1 MHYLLRV
8 YYLIII
14 IITAASIMTTLIQ
27 TFTQPF
33 YHATCPLKPSP
44 PPSPPICPI
53 TISYSG
59 DRATTRSKMPGL
71 DAAHE
76 RELFYITSSIL
87 QITKSSAV
95 ILRLAENYLN
105 RITPLITQ
113 LRAHSMTEQAGHVD
127 CCWTLASL
135 ASPSST
141 QPLSPLPSCESS
153 HPPLFPNHDD
163 NDDDNDEHPLPHPS
177 SVTLPLRLDANGR
190 LSPDVFTQ
198 PCHTCD
204 PAALGILLDR
214 PVMTLTAALL
224 LAAKTVNESGFW
236 LRRIAHTT
244 VQNIDELKACER
256 ALLRALAWHTT
267 YVPVRGVDSPA
278 VTQTLGVRD
287 GRAPAADLA
296 PVLGEAPT
304 YYQCIPWMLWQY
316 TAHAHA
322 PAVHAA
328 IAAAFMRPCSF
339 VPKDAQ
345 REILE
350 HLAWL
355 SRTVSGALLP
365 APAQWEHV
373 VERKR
378 LDLLVGV
385 VQVVERPP
393 LVPIPIP
400 SSSPAASAVGPVRF
414 RRVSSAARRRDS
426 RMLKHVVDIVLKKPK
441 RSRSVDAL

>member
-1 MHYLLRV
+1 
-8 YYLIII
+8 
-14 IITAASIMTTLIQ
+14 MTTLIQ
-27 TFTQPF
+27 AFTQPF
-33 YHATCPLKPSP
+33 YHATCPLSRLTAPKPSLSLP
-44 PPSPPICPI
+44 DAPSCPI
-53 TISYSG
+53 RFSYSG

-76 RELFYITSSIL
+76 RELFYITSSII
-87 QITKSSAV
+87 QITKGSAV
-95 ILRLAENYLN
+95 TLRLAENYLN

-113 LRAHSMTEQAGHVD
+113 LRAHRISEEAGHVD

-135 ASPSST
+135 ASPDPN
-141 QPLSPLPSCESS
+141 QPLCPLPSCETS
-153 HPPLFPNHDD
+153 HPPLFR
-163 NDDDNDEHPLPHPS
+163 NDDGEYEHEHEHPHPS
-177 SVTLPLRLDANGR
+177 RVTLPLRLDSDGH
-190 LSPDVFTQ
+190 LSRDTFTQ
-198 PCHTCD
+198 PSHTCD

-224 LAAKTVNESGFW
+224 LAAKSVNESGFW

-256 ALLRALAWHTT
+256 ALLRALQWHTA
-267 YVPVRGVDSPA
+267 YVPVPHVDSPA
-278 VTQTLGVRD
+278 LTKTLGVRD

-322 PAVHAA
+322 PDVHAA

-339 VPKDAQ
+339 VPKDVQ
-345 REILE
+345 REVLE

-365 APAQWEHV
+365 AAAADPQSEWEHV

-378 LDLLVGV
+378 LDLLVGI
-385 VQVVERPP
+385 VERPP
-393 LVPIPIP
+393 LV
-400 SSSPAASAVGPVRF
+400 AVPPPTTIGPVRS

-426 RMLKHVVDIVLKKPK
+426 RMLKHVVDFLVKKPK